1 MDKKEHIDRHII
13 LHKNLDE
20 LLVDFIGIT
29 KKLPSQTTII
39 ELMDWSYQQTKNPT
53 ENQCKTTM
61 RSGER
66 N

>member
-20 LLVDFIGIT
+20 LLADFIGIT

-39 ELMDWSYQQTKNPT
+39 ELINWSYQQTKNPT
-53 ENQCKTTM
+53 EN
-61 RSGER
+61 
-66 N
+66 